1 MRITQI
7 IQPLSFYKAV
17 FICVIRILYELFYDS
32 HLVNQ
37 VFAIA

>member
-7 IQPLSFYKAV
+7 NTALQKDKSCI
-17 FICVIRILYELFYDS
+17 ICVIRILYELFYDS